1 MFNNPISYAGYPPGA
16 NGKANN
22 TNSTVRAATS
32 AEALAGT
39 KTNVYVTPAELTG
52 ARTAPTVSGATP
64 LVNNARIG
72 QVSYTDTITAGG
84 YTSYVMTN
92 SLITAASVIQACATC
107 ATATS
112 GVLIQ
117 NIVPGSGTVTFR
129 VFNAGAGATVL
140 PLIINYEIYN

>member
-1 MFNNPISYAGYPPGA
+1 MFNNPISYAGYPP
-16 NGKANN
+16 KATSKPNK
-22 TNSTVRAATS
+22 TNSTVRAATT
-32 AEALAGT
+32 AEKLAGT
-39 KTNVYVTPAELTG
+39 KTNVYLTPATAAG
-52 ARTAPTVSGATP
+52 ASLAPSVAGATP
-64 LVNNARIG
+64 LVNNSRQG

-92 SLITAASVIQACATC
+92 SLITAASVIQACAIC

-117 NIVPGSGTVTFR
+117 NITPGAGTVTFR